1 MRRFILAL
9 FLIVALT
16 GCTSITRL
24 TDCRGV
30 KVEDGLTPVEVVDIY
45 NSNWLFLSWLPIAS
59 GDPDCPDEVTA
70 VPFRNTVT
78 LENQIKMLEREVNR
92 CGAKKAINVMST
104 TTDESAVFF
113 LLMREKYHTTAV
125 LVK

>member
-1 MRRFILAL
+1 MRSVLFVAVSILL
-9 FLIVALT
+9 MT
-16 GCTSITRL
+16 GCTSVKRL
-24 TDCRGV
+24 TDCHGV
-30 KVEDGLTPVEVVDIY
+30 KVEDGMTPVEVVDIY
-45 NSNWLFLSWLPIAS
+45 NTNWLLLSWLPIAS

-78 LENQIKMLEREVNR
+78 LENQMKMLEREVER
-92 CGAKKAINVMST
+92 CGARKAINVMSI